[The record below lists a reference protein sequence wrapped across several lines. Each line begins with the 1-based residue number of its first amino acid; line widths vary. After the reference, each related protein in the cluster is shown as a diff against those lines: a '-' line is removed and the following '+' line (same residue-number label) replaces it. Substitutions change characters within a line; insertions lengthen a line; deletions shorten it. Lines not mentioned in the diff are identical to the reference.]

1 MQALD
6 SVADDVV
13 VKDGEPS
20 QLDSAV
26 LACANIDLYSHPRS
40 KLRAK
45 SSRVA
50 ISGLQSI
57 AETKVVLSTNSLKPL
72 LATPVATHFSTG
84 RALLLRI

>member
-1 MQALD
+1 MVNHHTICSDANDIPALD

-57 AETKVVLSTNSLKPL
+57 AETKENGILCSTQEPAKCN
-72 LATPVATHFSTG
+72 
-84 RALLLRI
+84 